1 MEKKIS
7 AGCFFYLI
15 YGFFIF
21 GSSKAEMVPAVY
33 VFGDS
38 LVDVGNNNYLTLS
51 IAKANH
57 RHYGIDF
64 PTHKPTGRFS
74 NGKNAADFV
83 GNSFQTIS
91 NHCPF
96 KCSYNH
102 VMIYAYIFQ
111 NHCKVMKFQ
120 QYIYV
125 GLIMH
130 FNFKDTEIFSI
141 ILNSVF
147 SGSLEPI

>member
-1 MEKKIS
+1 VDGVSGEYCCSTIS
-7 AGCFFYLI
+7 HEHSHVNQNLSSSFRASLNIDPTVVYLHKPTTIWSRHKPTKMGQRGFEGCLFCMI
-15 YGFFIF
+15 YGFFILSF
-21 GSSKAEMVPAVY
+21 GSSSEAEMVPAVY

-83 GNSFQTIS
+83 G
-91 NHCPF
+91 
-96 KCSYNH
+96 K
-102 VMIYAYIFQ
+102 
-111 NHCKVMKFQ
+111 
-120 QYIYV
+120 
-125 GLIMH
+125 
-130 FNFKDTEIFSI
+130 
-141 ILNSVF
+141 
-147 SGSLEPI
+147 